1 MHRLQQQLVITLL
14 LHYTWDMIFHPL
26 ELGTRHKHMPISYWY
41 LTMQYRISSRSAMI
55 ERLPRT
61 WMMFPA
67 KKITINNITNCLFV
81 TCKNYNVIIDLFPI
95 DFNVFLFQHFIYIQ
109 KDWSVAET
117 HKKWLFTDCSPHH
130 ACTVCCGK
138 TEKVMYIL
146 LMRRKRSIDLYIT
159 QFSNYYQLYNTIS

>member
-1 MHRLQQQLVITLL
+1 MRHDI
-14 LHYTWDMIFHPL
+14 PP
-26 ELGTRHKHMPISYWY
+26 TRTRNSTQAHAYFILISNYAIPNIES
-41 LTMQYRISSRSAMI
+41 QCNVMI
-55 ERLPRT
+55 ERLLRT
-61 WMMFPA
+61 WIMFPA
-67 KKITINNITNCLFV
+67 KKITIYNITNCLFV

-146 LMRRKRSIDLYIT
+146 LMMRKRSIELYLYIT
-159 QFSNYYQLYNTIS
+159 QFSDYYITPSV